1 MAVKAGYEAKLTLNE
16 LETLVEECPVNTANR
31 ELMKEEKDLRREWM
45 LVVYEMLD
53 GLMGHAD
60 DGGNNRDNSEP
71 RVSQVVSSILA
82 VRQQLQLEEEASGG
96 KQDAEAALA
105 NLSVS
110 DVFARSESLS
120 KMRETCEKNPMEK
133 AFLMN
138 DVSVG
143 ILTCKVL
150 REEKVCG
157 EGSSGNAAE
166 PPRPPIPGTS

>member
-1 MAVKAGYEAKLTLNE
+1 MAVKSGYEAKLSLNE

-31 ELMKEEKDLRREWM
+31 DLMKEEKELRSEWM
-45 LVVYEMLD
+45 CVVYEMLD
-53 GLMGHAD
+53 GLTGDMKKESDAS
-60 DGGNNRDNSEP
+60 SES

-96 KQDAEAALA
+96 KQDADAALA
-105 NLSVS
+105 SLSVS
-110 DVFARSESLS
+110 DTFARSEQLS
-120 KMRETCEKNPMEK
+120 KMKEACENNPMDK

-143 ILTCKVL
+143 VLTCKVL
-150 REEKVCG
+150 REERECG
-157 EGSSGNAAE
+157 EGSSTNANE